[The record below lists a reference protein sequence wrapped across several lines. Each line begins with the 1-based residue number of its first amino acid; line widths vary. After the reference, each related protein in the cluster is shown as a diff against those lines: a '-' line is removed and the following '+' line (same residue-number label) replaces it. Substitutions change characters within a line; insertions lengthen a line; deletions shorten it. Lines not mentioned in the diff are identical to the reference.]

1 VTQRLAFVDESL
13 RPGRYLLAC
22 VAVPFAD
29 AGELRRSVNGLL
41 MSGERRLHLQRESKR
56 RRRQILEDIAGLDL
70 DATVYVAGHRDGRSA
85 EGARADCLEQVVVD
99 LQAAAAD
106 TQLFIERREGA
117 DDRDRATIIASRAR
131 TPLLNFE
138 HLDPH
143 ADPLLWVPDC
153 LAWAVGARGEWVK
166 RVSGTVRVVD
176 VG

>member
-1 VTQRLAFVDESL
+1 MTQRLAFVDESL

-22 VAVPFAD
+22 VVVPFAD

-70 DATVYVAGHRDGRSA
+70 DAAVYVAGHRDGRSA
-85 EGARADCLEQVVVD
+85 EGAV
-99 LQAAAAD
+99 

-117 DDRDRATIIASRAR
+117 DHRDRATIIARRAR
-131 TPLLNFE
+131 TPLINFE

-143 ADPLLWVPDC
+143 ADPLLWLPD
-153 LAWAVGARGEWVK
+153 WAR
-166 RVSGTVRVVD
+166 
-176 VG
+176 

>member
-1 VTQRLAFVDESL
+1 MTQRLAFVDESL

-22 VAVPFAD
+22 VVVPFAQ

-70 DATVYVAGHRDGRSA
+70 DATVYVANHRDGRSA
-85 EGARADCLEQVVVD
+85 EVARTDCLEQIVVD
-99 LQAAAAD
+99 LQAAGTD

-117 DDRDRATIIASRAR
+117 DHRDRSTIIARRAR

-143 ADPLLWVPDC
+143 ADPLLWLPDC
-153 LAWAVGARGEWVK
+153 LAWAVGARGDWAK
-166 RVSGTVRVVD
+166 RVANAVRVAEVS
-176 VG
+176 